1 MSSASTAEARA
12 PADTLRALAMAPL
25 LVYAVLSQLD
35 AIGNK
40 LSAGLP
46 IGTTE
51 LTLAALLAMMVLIVM
66 APSDP
71 SSPSPFVL
79 SLSKHVPETRPL
91 RPAGEAGRS
100 GQASTSSG
108 RTGGGAEGTH
118 DKRPDHDGAR
128 LVAMLYCWA
137 VFCWTLS
144 AHRDAGLDYLV
155 KLAVAIL
162 PALGV
167 LLIADRPQRLLA
179 VVWAM
184 IGAGAVSAAI
194 VIVESRTGTRL
205 VSTSVAAT
213 TAEFEGVAR
222 SAGGSD
228 QNPTTAAQMLLTST
242 LLAGALLFSGGKAW
256 RVVLAGVFALGAL
269 ALVLA
274 SARSA
279 LIGLALGVGLVALS
293 FRRRAFFP
301 LLVVAGVVA
310 MIGAIPFL
318 PPTLIDRFTAIGD
331 FAQDQTLYRRITY
344 LRIGADLIAKSPVW
358 GVGPGNFPLY
368 YITDAY
374 RWMPGRELFPREL
387 HNTYLDTA
395 TEYGLV
401 GFAIFAALL
410 LHALTA
416 AWRATQAKEAALRHA
431 AFAIGVALA
440 GLLVAC
446 FFMPHKDMR
455 YLWLTLAL
463 AIQAGRLARKEG
475 A

>member
-1 MSSASTAEARA
+1 MSSPSIPE
-12 PADTLRALAMAPL
+12 PRALPTADAMRGVAMVPL
-25 LVYAVLSQLD
+25 LVYAVLGQLD
-35 AIGNK
+35 AVGNR

-51 LTLAALLAMMVLIVM
+51 LTLAALLAAMVLILL
-66 APSDP
+66 APAHP
-71 SSPSPFVL
+71 SSFVP
-79 SLSKHVPETRPL
+79 KHVPWTRPSTGSG
-91 RPAGEAGRS
+91 RMEEGDAPVRS
-100 GQASTSSG
+100 GN
-108 RTGGGAEGTH
+108 
-118 DKRPDHDGAR
+118 HDGAR

-144 AHRDAGLDYLV
+144 EHRDAGLDYLV
-155 KLAVAIL
+155 KLAVAIV

-194 VIVESRTGTRL
+194 VVIESRTGTRL
-205 VSTSVAAT
+205 VSTSLAAT
-213 TAEFEGVAR
+213 SAEFEGVAR

-242 LLAGALLFSGGKAW
+242 VLAGALLFAGGRRW
-256 RVVLAGVFALGAL
+256 RWVLAGVFALGSL

-279 LIGLALGVGLVALS
+279 LLGLIAGAGLVALS
-293 FRRRAFFP
+293 FRHRGFFP

-310 MIGAIPFL
+310 TIGAIPFL

-344 LRIGADLIAKSPVW
+344 LRIGADLIAQSPVW

-368 YITDAY
+368 YVTDAY

-410 LHALTA
+410 VHALSA
-416 AWRATQAKEAALRHA
+416 AWAATRARDAVLRQAG
-431 AFAIGVALA
+431 FAIGVALA
-440 GLLVAC
+440 ALLVAC

-455 YLWLTLAL
+455 YLWLMLAL
-463 AIQAGRLARKEG
+463 AIQSGRLRQAEGEAR
-475 A
+475 

>member
-1 MSSASTAEARA
+1 MSSLSTAEAGPRA
-12 PADTLRALAMAPL
+12 DADTLRALAMVPL

-35 AIGNK
+35 AVGNR

-51 LTLAALLAMMVLIVM
+51 LTLAALLAAMVLIVM
-66 APSDP
+66 VPASAPLA
-71 SSPSPFVL
+71 L
-79 SLSKHVPETRPL
+79 SLSKGRPSSDSEKD
-91 RPAGEAGRS
+91 G
-100 GQASTSSG
+100 ASTSSARTVG
-108 RTGGGAEGTH
+108 RL
-118 DKRPDHDGAR
+118 DHDGAR
-128 LVAMLYCWA
+128 LVAMLFCWA

-144 AHRDAGLDYLV
+144 AHRDAGLDYLI

-179 VVWAM
+179 VVYAM
-184 IGAGAVSAAI
+184 IAAGAVSAVI
-194 VIVESRTGTRL
+194 VIIESRTGTRL
-205 VSTSVAAT
+205 VSTSLAAT

-242 LLAGALLFSGGKAW
+242 VLAGALLFSGSRQW
-256 RVVLAGVFALGAL
+256 RWLLAGVFALGGL

-279 LIGLALGVGLVALS
+279 LMGLMAGAGLVALS
-293 FRRRAFFP
+293 FRHRAFFP
-301 LLVVAGVVA
+301 LLVIGGVVA

-318 PPTLIDRFTAIGD
+318 PPTLVDRFTAIGD
-331 FAQDQTLYRRITY
+331 FAQDQTLYRRVTY
-344 LRIGADLIAKSPVW
+344 LRIGTDLISKSPLW

-368 YITDAY
+368 YVTDAY
-374 RWMPGRELFPREL
+374 RWMPGREPYPREL

-416 AWRATQAKEAALRHA
+416 ARRAMHGADAVLRQAG
-431 AFAIGVALA
+431 FAIGVALA
-440 GLLVAC
+440 ALLVAC

-463 AIQAGRLARKEG
+463 AIQAGRLALAERRQ

>member
-1 MSSASTAEARA
+1 MRNCRARMSSASTAEARA
-12 PADTLRALAMAPL
+12 PADTLRSLAMVPL

-51 LTLAALLAMMVLIVM
+51 LTLAALLAMMVLIAM
-66 APSDP
+66 APP
-71 SSPSPFVL
+71 SLTSSTPFVL
-79 SLSKHVPETRPL
+79 SLSKHVPGTRP
-91 RPAGEAGRS
+91 
-100 GQASTSSG
+100 STGSG
-108 RTGGGAEGTH
+108 RTGDEPGAKG
-118 DKRPDHDGAR
+118 DHDGAR

-144 AHRDAGLDYLV
+144 EHRDAGLDYLV

-228 QNPTTAAQMLLTST
+228 QNPTTAAQMLLAST
-242 LLAGALLFSGGKAW
+242 LLAGALLFSGARAW
-256 RVVLAGVFALGAL
+256 RIALAGVFALGGL

-279 LIGLALGVGLVALS
+279 LIGLAMGVGLVALS

-301 LLVVAGVVA
+301 LLVIAGIVAG
-310 MIGAIPFL
+310 IGAIPFL
-318 PPTLIDRFTAIGD
+318 PPTLVDRFTAIGD

-344 LRIGADLIAKSPVW
+344 LRIGADLISKSPIW
-358 GVGPGNFPLY
+358 GIGPGNFPLY
-368 YITDAY
+368 YITDTY

-416 AWRATQAKEAALRHA
+416 AWRATNAGQAALRHA
-431 AFAIGVALA
+431 GFAIGVALA